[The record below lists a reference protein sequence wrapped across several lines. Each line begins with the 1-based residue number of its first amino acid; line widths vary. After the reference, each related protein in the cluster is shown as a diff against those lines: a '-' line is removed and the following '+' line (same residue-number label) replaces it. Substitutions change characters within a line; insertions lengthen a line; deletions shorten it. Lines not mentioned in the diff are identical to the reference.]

1 MSIKLYNTLTRKKE
15 EFKPILDGKVGF
27 YSCGPTVYLRAHI
40 GNHRA
45 NVFNDLLKRALEFNG
60 YEVKHVMNITDV
72 GHLVGDESEG
82 EDKVEKTSRQT
93 GETAWDIAKK
103 YTEFFMQDLKRL
115 NVIKPNVM
123 PKATA
128 HIEQQI
134 ELIQVLEEK
143 GFTYKTS
150 DGIYF
155 DTSKLDDYGR
165 LTGQKQEDK
174 QEGARVEI
182 NPEKKNPSDFALWK
196 FSPKD
201 QKRQMEWESPW
212 GIGFPGWHIEC
223 SAMSE
228 EYLGVPFDIH
238 TGGIDHIPV
247 HHTNEIAQT
256 EAARGKPL
264 ANLWMHNEFLQVDG
278 GKMSK
283 SLGNVYSL
291 DDMQEKGFEPLAFR
305 YLILGVHYR
314 QKQNFTWEALEAAQN
329 ALNNLRKLIVDLPHG
344 VDVSG
349 EYLNKFTNHINDDL
363 DVPAALADL
372 WLMLKD
378 GQVTGEMKYATAI
391 KFDEVL
397 GLKLSELEKQE
408 IEVPDEVR
416 DLLELR
422 KKAREEKNWD
432 LSDEIR
438 DKVQEHGFEVKDGEG
453 GQSLEPI
460 V

>member
-1 MSIKLYNTLTRKKE
+1 MPIKLYNTLTRQKE
-15 EFKPILDGKVGF
+15 GLKPIIKGKVGL
-27 YSCGPTVYLRAHI
+27 YSCGPTVYLRASI
-40 GNHRA
+40 GNLRA
-45 NVFNDLLKRALEFNG
+45 YVFVDLLKRALRLNDL
-60 YEVKHVMNITDV
+60 EVKHVMNITDV

-82 EDKVEKTSRQT
+82 EDKLEKTSRET
-93 GETAWDIAKK
+93 GKTAWDIAKE
-103 YTEFFMQDLKRL
+103 YTDLFMKDMKKL
-115 NVIKPNVM
+115 NIIEPDVI
-123 PKATA
+123 PKATD

-134 ELIQVLEEK
+134 ELIKVLEEK
-143 GFTYKTS
+143 GFTYQTS

-155 DTSKLDDYGR
+155 DTSKLDDYGK
-165 LTGQKQEDK
+165 LSGQKLEEK
-174 QEGARVEI
+174 EEGARVEK
-182 NPEKKNPSDFALWK
+182 NPEKKNATDFALWK

-247 HHTNEIAQT
+247 HHPNEIAQT

-264 ANLWMHNEFLQVDG
+264 SNIWMHNEFLQIDG

-283 SLGNVYSL
+283 SLRNVYSL
-291 DDMQEKGFEPLAFR
+291 DNLKEKGFEPLTYR
-305 YLILGVHYR
+305 YFLLGAHYR
-314 QKQNFTWEALEAAQN
+314 QKQNFTWESIEAAQN
-329 ALNNLRKLIVDLPHG
+329 ALNKLRKLIIELPHG
-344 VDVSG
+344 NDIS
-349 EYLNKFTNHINDDL
+349 ESYESQLIDRINDDL
-363 DVPAALADL
+363 DIPGVLSVL
-372 WLMLKD
+372 WTMLKD
-378 GQVTGEMKYATAI
+378 KDLKPGTKYATAM

-397 GLKLSELEKQE
+397 GLELSDLEKQQIE
-408 IEVPDEVR
+408 IPQEVH

-438 DKVQEHGFEVKDGEG
+438 DKIKDHGFEVKDSDEG
-453 GQSLEPI
+453 QDLEAI